1 MLDQMEDIGYGSH
14 NAIMNLGTMGI
25 IFYFFFIKAL
35 FCIVVLKGLAKINPL
50 KFGKYYNKM
59 YSMLF
64 FSEILQLIMEGFMEF
79 STAGYLNI
87 RQPLFTTGAEQMS
100 YYYAIV
106 VVATMSLVMAIGIMV
121 IYKAKPP

>member
-1 MLDQMEDIGYGSH
+1 MEDIGYGSH

-25 IFYFFFIKAL
+25 IFYFFFIKAV

-106 VVATMSLVMAIGIMV
+106 VVATMGLVMAIGIMV
-121 IYKAKPP
+121 IYKAKHP